1 MKDGL
6 AEIVAML
13 PEVDLDAT
21 LDAAPVDEAIAEFV
35 ERFP

>member
-6 AEIVAML
+6 AEIVALL
-13 PEVDLDAT
+13 PQVDLEAT
-21 LDAAPVDEAIAEFV
+21 LDAAPVDEAIADFV